1 MKLTN
6 SEFRS
11 TDKVFRK
18 ACKLAGVPAT
28 TRQASKFRN
37 GKGLASKF
45 DRGLVSRIL
54 NQDRIN
60 EAFNA

>member
-6 SEFRS
+6 SEFRK

-37 GKGLASKF
+37 GKGQASWI
-45 DRGLVSRIL
+45 DRGLVHRL
-54 NQDRIN
+54 TNQDRIK